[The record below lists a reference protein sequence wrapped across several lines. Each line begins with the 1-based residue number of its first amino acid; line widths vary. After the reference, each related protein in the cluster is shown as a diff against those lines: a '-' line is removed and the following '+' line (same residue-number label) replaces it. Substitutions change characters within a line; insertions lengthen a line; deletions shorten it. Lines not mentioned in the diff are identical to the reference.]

1 MRVAVNCRRQ
11 TKAVFAR
18 KKHYYSFFRA
28 ELSLPTIKRAIL
40 YEVFFLFYISMSIS
54 ISCCVVRSRRRSKHS
69 SFSMTLLLPLRMKMC
84 SMQMALSFWAATQ
97 HCGRKCF
104 HENML
109 TFSDGALFHVDFC
122 VIMNISLFRELG
134 GGRVSE
140 LEDAR
145 NERRD
150 SVLRE

>member
-1 MRVAVNCRRQ
+1 
-11 TKAVFAR
+11 
-18 KKHYYSFFRA
+18 
-28 ELSLPTIKRAIL
+28 
-40 YEVFFLFYISMSIS
+40 
-54 ISCCVVRSRRRSKHS
+54 
-69 SFSMTLLLPLRMKMC
+69 MC

-134 GGRVSE
+134 GGGKSE

-145 NERRD
+145 NERRN
-150 SVLRE
+150 SVIRE